1 MCWFVFIYS
10 SNKHAAWPHTSKTFT
25 PNCIFSIYR
34 EAFKQQTGQRSR
46 ALTTSPKK
54 QILNDVYLHLPTWNW
69 VPPTRLSVRFS
80 VNATVRKSATAHWRF
95 VDLGWTVFTPKP
107 KLKDKQEHFHKEPP
121 NRKSLSLVSW
131 TKMLNVPR
139 LSASDPSIPARRP
152 SETSRRAEKY
162 INNTTKRGVR
172 VEDSRD
178 GDIQR

>member
-1 MCWFVFIYS
+1 MP
-10 SNKHAAWPHTSKTFT
+10 HASKTFT

-34 EAFKQQTGQRSR
+34 EALRQPTRQRSR
-46 ALTTSPKK
+46 ALTTSSKK
-54 QILNDVYLHLPTWNW
+54 QILNDVCLHLPTWNW
-69 VPPTRLSVRFS
+69 VPPTSLSVRFS
-80 VNATVRKSATAHWRF
+80 VNATARKSATAHWRF

-121 NRKSLSLVSW
+121 KRKSLSLVSW

-178 GDIQR
+178 GDIQRSDESSFAPSWSGTF